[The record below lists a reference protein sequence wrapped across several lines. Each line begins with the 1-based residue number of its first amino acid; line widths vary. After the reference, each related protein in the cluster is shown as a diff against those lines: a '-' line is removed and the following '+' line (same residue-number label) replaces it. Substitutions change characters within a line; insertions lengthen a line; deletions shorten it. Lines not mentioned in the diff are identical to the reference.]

1 MANCAFFMVLEKNL
15 CEKYFKNLFQKL
27 LSFLAGGDPKPL
39 YFFDAFRNGFLCD
52 VQDKILY
59 VYLDSFPDGYV
70 ADGWLADGSVERRF
84 L

>member
-1 MANCAFFMVLEKNL
+1 MVLEKNL